1 MFELDVEMAAKL
13 RERRARK
20 NITLEEASQE
30 IGISRRTLGQI
41 ENEKILSVRKTVYK
55 KLVDWLVNE
64 KIYKEQQPIIAE
76 ENNTKR
82 NCTENIGT
90 VKRGRFGRH
99 LASERR
105 CRDDCS

>member
-1 MFELDVEMAAKL
+1 MFDLDLEMIAKL

-20 NITLEEASQE
+20 NITLEKASQE

-64 KIYKEQQPIIAE
+64 KIYKEA
-76 ENNTKR
+76 
-82 NCTENIGT
+82 
-90 VKRGRFGRH
+90 
-99 LASERR
+99 
-105 CRDDCS
+105 

>member
-1 MFELDVEMAAKL
+1 MFELDLEMIAKL

-20 NITLEEASQE
+20 NITLEKASQE

-64 KIYKEQQPIIAE
+64 KIYKE
-76 ENNTKR
+76 
-82 NCTENIGT
+82 G
-90 VKRGRFGRH
+90 
-99 LASERR
+99 
-105 CRDDCS
+105 